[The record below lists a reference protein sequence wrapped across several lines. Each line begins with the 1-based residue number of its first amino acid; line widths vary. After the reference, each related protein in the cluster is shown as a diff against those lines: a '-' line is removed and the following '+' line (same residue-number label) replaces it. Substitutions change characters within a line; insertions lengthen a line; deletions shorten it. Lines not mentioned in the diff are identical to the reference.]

1 MVMDDVIYRTKKCA
15 ILAEVSGVY
24 FGKLVV

>member
-15 ILAEVSGVY
+15 LLAEFSGVY
-24 FGKLVV
+24 FVKLIV

>member
-15 ILAEVSGVY
+15 ILDEVSGVY
-24 FGKLVV
+24 FGNFIV